1 MFKNERVSTA
11 DFRQVEIN
19 LENILSRFD
28 FFWELML
35 LEFVLCL
42 DLRKVKTAEK
52 GRESG
57 NVSKKETGW
66 GDGSVCKV
74 HIVRCGDLSSD
85 L

>member
-1 MFKNERVSTA
+1 MCAA

-19 LENILSRFD
+19 LENILSLFD

-57 NVSKKETGW
+57 NVSKEETGW
-66 GDGSVCKV
+66 GDGSVSKV
-74 HIVRCGDLSSD
+74 HIVREW
-85 L
+85 

>member
-1 MFKNERVSTA
+1 MCAA

-19 LENILSRFD
+19 LENILSLFD

-35 LEFVLCL
+35 LEFALCL

-57 NVSKKETGW
+57 NVSKEETGW

-74 HIVRCGDLSSD
+74 HIVREW
-85 L
+85 